1 MLSDNEITIEKAAQ
15 ILRTTHEEVER
26 LIKRSLLPSRLHIS
40 PDGTRCRLIER
51 EACHRLAESGFP
63 KAPEKESRFE
73 PPVVN
78 EPTPPPRQE
87 HPAKEVIPTSQLTA
101 ANWSS
106 TTHQVVDQQATAT
119 PPKPEPVER
128 REAALESG
136 ILSLIKEVAGV
147 QARLQVLEERI
158 EVTRQIE
165 KELATVGERVRVME
179 DRTKNLVEHLEAVER
194 LEAAHVREFKDTLNE
209 FRASAQRF
217 QEATENALTSLR
229 QQGTQQEEKLGEQA
243 KSLDSLNSWIE
254 ETEGKKPM
262 AQVKRFIADRKGKS
276 EEP

>member
-15 ILRTTHEEVER
+15 ILKTTHEEVER
-26 LIKRSLLPSRLHIS
+26 LVKRSLLPSRLHIS

-51 EACHRLAESGFP
+51 EACFKLAESGLP
-63 KAPEKESRFE
+63 KAVEKESRFE
-73 PPVVN
+73 APAVN
-78 EPTPPPRQE
+78 EPTPPRQE
-87 HPAKEVIPTSQLTA
+87 QPAKEVIPTSQLTA

-128 REAALESG
+128 REAALESE

-147 QARLQVLEERI
+147 RARLQVLEDRI

-165 KELATVGERVRVME
+165 KELATVGERVRVTE

-194 LEAAHVREFKDTLNE
+194 LEAAHVRDFKDALNE
-209 FRASAQRF
+209 FRATVQRF
-217 QEATENALTSLR
+217 QETTENALTSLS
-229 QQGTQQEEKLGEQA
+229 QQVTQQEVTLGDQA

-262 AQVKRFIADRKGKS
+262 AQVKRFIADRKGRS
-276 EEP
+276 E